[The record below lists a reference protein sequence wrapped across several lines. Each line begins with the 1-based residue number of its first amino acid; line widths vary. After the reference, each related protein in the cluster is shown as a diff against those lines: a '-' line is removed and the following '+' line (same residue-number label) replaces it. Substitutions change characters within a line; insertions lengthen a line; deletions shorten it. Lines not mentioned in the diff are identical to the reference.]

1 MYTKST
7 ISIIVLVLL
16 MQQPSFSKT
25 KITLQKS
32 FEQKL
37 IKAKAICT
45 GGLELNYIITNLL
58 KDSLVLVLPPGWRFN
73 SNDPKNDYQDILVTK
88 QHILVL
94 KAKETKTFH
103 IKGFCC
109 EYTKSGP
116 VNGIAYTNG
125 KLADSTLV
133 NLARYLA
140 AQKIDENAQQH
151 SVWAI
156 SDKQETANITSQQDS
171 LAQALRNYVA
181 TLKGEPLPWYT
192 LFKKSGVSRNG
203 TIVNQPICF
212 KTDITYNVTKDCYS
226 YCFIVDEKGNV
237 VSEIFGKWLYANS
250 NDYKA
255 SFDTRNLK
263 PGSYKLVLKNS
274 LEPLFE
280 REFKI

>member
-1 MYTKST
+1 MYTKSLF
-7 ISIIVLVLL
+7 SLL
-16 MQQPSFSKT
+16 FLALLIQQPIFSKT
-25 KITLQKS
+25 KSSLQKS
-32 FEQKL
+32 FDQNY

-45 GGLELNYIITNLL
+45 GGLELNYVITNLL
-58 KDSLVLVLPPGWRFN
+58 KDSLVLILPPGWRFN
-73 SNDPKNDYQDILVTK
+73 SNDPKNDYQDILVTRE
-88 QHILVL
+88 QILVL

-116 VNGIAYTNG
+116 ITGIAYTNG

-140 AQKIDENAQQH
+140 AQKIDENTQQH

-156 SDKQETANITSQQDS
+156 SDKQETANITSGQDS
-171 LAQALRNYVA
+171 LAQTLRNYVA

-203 TIVNQPICF
+203 TITNQPIRF
-212 KTDITYNVTKDCYS
+212 KTDIAYSVSKDCYS

-237 VSEIFGKWLYANS
+237 VSEIFGKWLYANE

-280 REFKI
+280 REFRI